1 MNSQKLEARVREIEG
16 HTGWECQL
24 VRQLRKNASRR
35 KRAEALDA
43 DRNWLVNHT
52 QESEGMFDDLIKDLG
67 MEGEV

>member
-1 MNSQKLEARVREIEG
+1 MNSQQLEIRVLEIEG
-16 HTGWECQL
+16 HTGWECQN
-24 VRQLRKNASRR
+24 VRALRKNASSR

-52 QESEGMFDDLIKDLG
+52 QESEGRFDALIKDLG